1 MVQEE
6 ALHRSLLRDTTPYLI
21 YILLVAAVGPLHF
34 GFHLVGDFLL
44 EYDHIHA
51 KDEQA
56 ELNAPQ
62 DVITC
67 EKKSVTAKT
76 LHASLPQCIQMN
88 IDQFAVVSSIY
99 TLGGLL
105 GALAGGPLCNKY
117 GRLLTMR
124 LTTISFI
131 IGPIF
136 ESLAPSIALLSF
148 GRWISGLGSGA
159 ALVVVPIYISEI
171 APPNEKGFFGSL
183 TQIMVNVGILLA
195 QLLGYFLSRDNMWR
209 IILAVASGIGLVQLL
224 GLAIV
229 PESPK
234 WLAEH
239 RSPQRAREI
248 LRKMRGRKADLEDEC
263 AAWNVDSSADD
274 ICMRILNAEISWTN
288 T

>member
-1 MVQEE
+1 
-6 ALHRSLLRDTTPYLI
+6 
-21 YILLVAAVGPLHF
+21 
-34 GFHLVGDFLL
+34 
-44 EYDHIHA
+44 
-51 KDEQA
+51 
-56 ELNAPQ
+56 
-62 DVITC
+62 
-67 EKKSVTAKT
+67 
-76 LHASLPQCIQMN
+76 MN
-88 IDQFAVVSSIY
+88 SDQFAIVSSIY

-124 LTTISFI
+124 LTTIFLI
-131 IGPIF
+131 IGPIL

-148 GRWISGLGSGA
+148 GRFFSGIGSGA
-159 ALVVVPIYISEI
+159 ALVVVPIYISEV

-195 QLLGYFLSRDNMWR
+195 QVLGYFLSRDNLWR
-209 IILAVASGIGLVQLL
+209 IILAVAGGIGLLQLL

-274 ICMRILNAEISWTN
+274 ICMSYYPPSME
-288 T
+288 